1 MPVRIEWHPATEA
14 DLRKLD
20 PVVRKRIV
28 NAVERLGDIDDP
40 RQRLVAYV
48 ESLRGYWKLRV
59 GDYRVVCDLQ
69 RAADDQLVLESTW
82 STAARPIWQKAC
94 APSIAAARTSAGTP
108 RRQASP

>member
-1 MPVRIEWHPATEA
+1 MPIRIGWHPATEA

-69 RAADDQLVLESTW
+69 RAADDQLVLVIYVVHRSQAYLAQ
-82 STAARPIWQKAC
+82 SL
-94 APSIAAARTSAGTP
+94 RTIH
-108 RRQASP
+108 RRSED